1 MKILVTGGAGFIG
14 SHISIYLSEKGF
26 DVEII
31 DNLERSS
38 PENLRRIE
46 ESNLRLHVLDLRKDN
61 LRTLLERYDVIIH
74 AAAYVSVEES
84 MYNPWIY
91 IENNFFVTERLTR
104 YLSNK
109 QKIIYLSSAAV
120 YGEPINIPI
129 KETDPTKP
137 RSPYGL
143 SKLLGEKSVI
153 RNSICNKYRYII
165 FRVFNVYGKG
175 QNRTYAGVITVFL
188 DRLRKNLPP
197 IIYGDGGN
205 TRDFIHVRDV
215 AKAVYLALDK
225 NFSGIYNLGSGR
237 GVAIKDLAEIMIKL
251 SGKRDLAPVYSEAR
265 PGDIRLSVA
274 DITRIKEDL
283 GFIPSID
290 LVKGLSELFRE
301 DQNSRP

>member
-1 MKILVTGGAGFIG
+1 LKILVTGGAGFIG
-14 SHISIYLSEKGF
+14 SHISTYLSEKGF

-46 ESNLRLHVLDLRKDN
+46 ESNLRIHVLDLRKDN

-237 GVAIKDLAEIMIKL
+237 GVAIKDLAEIMIRL

>member
-14 SHISIYLSEKGF
+14 SHISTYLSEKGF

-46 ESNLRLHVLDLRKDN
+46 ESNLRIHILDLRKDN

-91 IENNFFVTERLTR
+91 IKNNFHVTERLTR

-120 YGEPINIPI
+120 YGEPINTPI

-137 RSPYGL
+137 KSPYGL

-153 RNSICNKYRYII
+153 RNSICNRYKYFI
-165 FRVFNVYGKG
+165 FRVFNVYGEG
-175 QNRTYAGVITVFL
+175 QNRAYAGVITVFL

-197 IIYGDGGN
+197 IIYGDGSN

-251 SGKRDLAPVYSEAR
+251 SGKRDLAPVYSETR

-283 GFIPSID
+283 GFTPSID

>member
-1 MKILVTGGAGFIG
+1 M
-14 SHISIYLSEKGF
+14 
-26 DVEII
+26 
-31 DNLERSS
+31 
-38 PENLRRIE
+38 ENLLI
-46 ESNLRLHVLDLRKDN
+46 
-61 LRTLLERYDVIIH
+61 LLLKR
-74 AAAYVSVEES
+74 
-84 MYNPWIY
+84 
-91 IENNFFVTERLTR
+91 
-104 YLSNK
+104 
-109 QKIIYLSSAAV
+109 Q
-120 YGEPINIPI
+120 
-129 KETDPTKP
+129 DPTKP
-137 RSPYGL
+137 KSPYGL

-153 RNSICNKYRYII
+153 RNSICNRYKYFI
-165 FRVFNVYGKG
+165 FRVFNVYGEG
-175 QNRTYAGVITVFL
+175 QNRAYAGVITVFL

-197 IIYGDGGN
+197 IIYGDGSN

-251 SGKRDLAPVYSEAR
+251 SGKRDLAPVYSETR

-283 GFIPSID
+283 GFTPSID